1 MIENIDN
8 VLTRI
13 NEIKSR
19 MREIQSLTH
28 KRPSGKAEK
37 AGQAASVGTAGTVEP
52 AASTGPRSIGP
63 LSAGKSSTGTDTSL
77 PFSELLR
84 NASISLSNP
93 GTESAALSDKTG
105 VGLESIVTKAA
116 ESLGVEKNLIKA
128 VIEQESGFHA
138 EAVSPKGAQG
148 LMQLMPSTA
157 ESLGVTDAFDPIQ
170 NVFGGTKYLRQML
183 DRYNGNLSLALA
195 AYNAGPGRVDEAEGI
210 PAITETQNYVTKVLA
225 NYRKFSM

>member
-1 MIENIDN
+1 MIENIDD

-19 MREIQSLTH
+19 MREIQSLTQ
-28 KRPSGKAEK
+28 KRPPGTGEK
-37 AGQAASVGTAGTVEP
+37 AGPAASVG
-52 AASTGPRSIGP
+52 P
-63 LSAGKSSTGTDTSL
+63 LSAEKSSTGADTSL

-84 NASISLSNP
+84 NATDSLSNP
-93 GTESAALSDKTG
+93 DTGPDALSAESSVT
-105 VGLESIVTKAA
+105 LESIVTKAA
-116 ESLGVEKNLIKA
+116 ELLGVEKSLIKA
-128 VIEQESGFHA
+128 VIEQESGFNA

-157 ESLGVTDAFDPIQ
+157 ESLGVTDAFDPFQ
-170 NVFGGTKYLRQML
+170 NVFGGTKYLKQMI